1 MYNYY
6 MEHRFFVV
14 RVLVVIIGLFLFVI
28 IINHTEKRP
37 LKTTISILDVGQGD
51 SALIQDISGKKI
63 LIDGGK
69 DASVL
74 QELSLHIPASDR
86 FIDVVIV
93 THPDMDHAGGI
104 AHVLHHYDVGIFL
117 TSQVFSDTK
126 IMDSIFKILSQKN
139 IPSYFARR
147 GMTIK
152 LNTEERFIVLFPDRD
167 TSTWKTNEASIIGR
181 FEHNSRSM
189 LFMGDAPKSIEL
201 YLSETIPDLLTAD
214 ILKIGHHGSNTSS
227 DPLFI
232 DVVTPYIAFV
242 SAGKNNQYG
251 HPTKEIIDIFNKR
264 QIPLFS
270 TITTGTIHATVED
283 NRWQIIP

>member
-1 MYNYY
+1 

-37 LKTTISILDVGQGD
+37 LKTTISVLDVGQGD
-51 SALIQDISGKKI
+51 SALIEDISGKKI
-63 LIDGGK
+63 LIDAGK
-69 DASVL
+69 DTSVL
-74 QELSLHIPASDR
+74 RELSLYTFTPNR
-86 FIDVVIV
+86 FIDVVIL

-104 AHVLHHYDVGIFL
+104 VHVLNHYDVGMFL
-117 TSQVFSDTK
+117 TSQVFSDTAV
-126 IMDSIFKILSQKN
+126 MDPIFRILSKKK
-139 IPSYFARR
+139 IPSYFVRR
-147 GMTIK
+147 GLAIK

-181 FEHNSRSM
+181 FEHNNRSM

-201 YLSETIPDLLTAD
+201 YLLETIPDLLTAD

-232 DVVTPYIAFV
+232 DMLKPGIAIV
-242 SAGKNNQYG
+242 SAGKDNQYG
-251 HPTKEIIDIFNKR
+251 HPTKEIVDMLKNKH
-264 QIPLFS
+264 IPLFS
-270 TITTGTIHATVED
+270 TITTGTIHAMVGD
-283 NRWQIIP
+283 NSWQIIP